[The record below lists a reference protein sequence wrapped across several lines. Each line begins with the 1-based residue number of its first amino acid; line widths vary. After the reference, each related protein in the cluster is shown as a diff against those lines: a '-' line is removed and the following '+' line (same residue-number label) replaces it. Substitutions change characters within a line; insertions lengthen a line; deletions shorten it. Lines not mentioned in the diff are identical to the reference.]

1 MSQLQLLGYL
11 SQATTTS
18 GELFNV
24 QSPSQS
30 AFGELSTAVNYPII
44 QDGFP
49 YNYISNIEYEQNV
62 TGAGTINVVD
72 GKAQLN
78 VTSGTDTAELIN
90 RKYVRYA
97 NGQGLL
103 IRFTCYF
110 DNFGAGTE
118 GYVGFFD
125 SQDGFIINYNTV
137 DGLSIIRRFMGT
149 DFKTVQADFSED
161 TLDGNG
167 PSGMIY
173 DPTLGNVFQIGLQ
186 WLGYGQVC
194 FCIENPETGGF
205 FPFHKIKYANSSQD
219 TTIRNPSLRFTGLIE
234 SAGNAGTI
242 AIPSIGVFNQ
252 GPRVLNG
259 PSFGISN
266 TLNVSGTPDP
276 VLAIRNL
283 TTVNGLTNRTA
294 ISIKT
299 ISLGYA
305 DTGNCLVQILGNP
318 TIVGGTWSDVLTNES
333 VVEQNTT
340 MTGYSGGR
348 SIAFFTLT
356 DYQTQILRFGD
367 YENMIQPGQT
377 LLIVFDSTGG
387 AGDALASLSWRE
399 DK

>member
-1 MSQLQLLGYL
+1 MSLRLLGYVT
-11 SQATTTS
+11 SNDVTS
-18 GELFNV
+18 GSLIDITG
-24 QSPSQS
+24 PAQS
-30 AFGELSTAVNYPII
+30 AFGELSTATNVPII
-44 QDGFP
+44 QSGFP
-49 YNYISNIEYEQNV
+49 YNYISVIEYEQNT
-62 TGAGTINVVD
+62 TGSGTINVVD

-125 SQDGFIINYNTV
+125 VDDGFMINYNNV
-137 DGLSIIRRFMGT
+137 DGLTVIRRFMGT
-149 DFKTVQADFSED
+149 NFKTAQNDFSED
-161 TLDGNG
+161 RLDGSG
-167 PSGMIY
+167 PSEMIY

-186 WLGYGQVC
+186 WLGFGQIC

-205 FPFHKIKYANSSQD
+205 ITFHRIKYANSSQN
-219 TTIRNPSLRFTGLIE
+219 TSIRNPSLRFTALIE
-234 SAGNAGTI
+234 SSGNAGTI
-242 AIPSIGVFNQ
+242 AIPSISVFNQ
-252 GPRVLNG
+252 GPRILNG
-259 PSFGISN
+259 PSFGVKN
-266 TLNVSGTPDP
+266 TLNISGASDP

-283 TTVNGLTNRTA
+283 TTVNGLNNRTA

-305 DTGNCLVQILGNP
+305 DTGNCTVELIGNP
-318 TIVGGTWSDVLTNES
+318 TITATWQDVQTNES
-333 VVEQNTT
+333 VVEFSDNISS
-340 MTGYSGGR
+340 YSAGR

-377 LLIVFDSTGG
+377 LLIVFTSTGG
-387 AGDALASLSWRE
+387 SGDALASISWRE